1 MSRIF
6 GIMSKKMTGIFDPM
20 FFFKPLSTTLSLI
33 LSLWSESS
41 NESCLEWF
49 LLTRHGP
56 FLWTRPCLTI
66 SQHNINRLRV
76 CIVVGQYGS
85 LATLLITLWVCCQML
100 VYLGSQSSV
109 AGSPLYLLLIHT
121 SQSAFSSPCEECYLA
136 EGGASIYRLAV
147 IPHVQQ
153 TCILPKPLEDNLQ
166 IQFLLSVICTALE
179 TSLPREACYYEAEV
193 RKVICF

>member
-1 MSRIF
+1 
-6 GIMSKKMTGIFDPM
+6 
-20 FFFKPLSTTLSLI
+20 
-33 LSLWSESS
+33 
-41 NESCLEWF
+41 
-49 LLTRHGP
+49 
-56 FLWTRPCLTI
+56 
-66 SQHNINRLRV
+66 
-76 CIVVGQYGS
+76 
-85 LATLLITLWVCCQML
+85 ML

-153 TCILPKPLEDNLQ
+153 TCILRKPLEDNLQ